1 VNFGWQGLKSFPL
14 ICFLFLRGFPYLHL
28 LSQKQGG
35 FAKWDTSGPAAV
47 LEAHGGTM
55 SKLPPFLKDKTLQS

>member
-1 VNFGWQGLKSFPL
+1 MNTNSPL
-14 ICFLFLRGFPYLHL
+14 YPFKR
-28 LSQKQGG
+28 QGG

-55 SKLPPFLKDKTLQS
+55 SKLPPFLKDKTLQA